1 MAYRIAPF
9 PYHPSGFLFMSW
21 HAVFDASGHFG
32 TMKIIGRKHSSNK
45 ETHDLGDAL
54 ELRTFGGLFDLGEQC
69 SCHGGL
75 AC

>member
-1 MAYRIAPF
+1 
-9 PYHPSGFLFMSW
+9 
-21 HAVFDASGHFG
+21 
-32 TMKIIGRKHSSNK
+32 MKIIGRKHNSNK

-54 ELRTFGGLFDLGEQC
+54 ELRTFGGLLDFGEQC